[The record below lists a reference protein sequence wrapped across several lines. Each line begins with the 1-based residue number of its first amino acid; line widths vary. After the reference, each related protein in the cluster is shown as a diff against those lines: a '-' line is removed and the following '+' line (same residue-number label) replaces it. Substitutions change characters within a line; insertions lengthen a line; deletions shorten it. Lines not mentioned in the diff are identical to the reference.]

1 MRRHYSDLRMSTN
14 RTPVGASAVGRAY
27 NPVETVRAGR
37 YGGNPMRPA
46 FQETLCSIK
55 SQSQVLGDREEK
67 AVEIAVIVPLLQ
79 QLGWRTHI
87 VTEVYPQRKL
97 PNNQR
102 PDFELQV
109 DSKSRAVVEVKKWAA
124 DLNADNE
131 KQLQAYCREV
141 DPDLAALTNG
151 HRWWLYVGPWKRP
164 KGGALRPF
172 LDFDIGGDPEEVEGN
187 FWEFLSREN
196 LTAQQDVN
204 RTVAAAKAL
213 RRSQQRR
220 AEIMRR
226 LRDVWNDLET
236 NERGLFEVVKTLA
249 EDHGIHPSD
258 EDVEE
263 FLEKSAPLVNRVP
276 NKTNPGPDHSKPVF
290 FTVRKTGEKPF
301 REGVKNWTGVRLG
314 VCRLMLERDEEGLR
328 QLAAKRPDWFPDAP
342 GQYRQEIDQAGIFVP
357 TGGARQGIIRVCHE
371 ILAEF
376 GYPKE
381 SLEIQMK
388 GN

>member
-1 MRRHYSDLRMSTN
+1 
-14 RTPVGASAVGRAY
+14 
-27 NPVETVRAGR
+27 
-37 YGGNPMRPA
+37 MRPA

-109 DSKSRAVVEVKKWAA
+109 DSKSRVVVEVKKWAA

-131 KQLQAYCREV
+131 KQLQAYCQEV

-164 KGGALRPF
+164 TGGALRPF
-172 LDFDIGGDPEEVEGN
+172 LDFDIDGDAEEVEGN

-204 RTVAAAKAL
+204 RTVAAAKAR

-226 LRDVWNDLET
+226 LRDVWNDLEI
-236 NERGLFEVVKTLA
+236 NERSLFEVVKTLA
-249 EDHGIHPSD
+249 ESHSVHPSD
-258 EDVEE
+258 QDIKE
-263 FLEKSAPLVNRVP
+263 FVQRSGSLVNRVS
-276 NKTNPGPDHSKPVF
+276 NGTKKPGADHSKPKF
-290 FTVRKTGEKPF
+290 FTVKKAGEEPF
-301 REGVKNWTGVRLG
+301 HEAVKNWTGVRLG
-314 VCRLMLERDEEGLR
+314 VCRLMLKRNGEGFR
-328 QLAAKRPDWFPDAP
+328 QFVSERPDWFLDAP
-342 GQYRQEIDQAGIFVP
+342 GQYRQEIDQTGIFIP
-357 TGGARQGIIRVCHE
+357 TGGTRQSIIKVCHE

-381 SLEIQMK
+381 SLEIQMN
-388 GN
+388 GD

>member
-1 MRRHYSDLRMSTN
+1 MRQ
-14 RTPVGASAVGRAY
+14 
-27 NPVETVRAGR
+27 
-37 YGGNPMRPA
+37 A
-46 FQETLCSIK
+46 FQETLSSIK
-55 SQSQVLGDREEK
+55 SQSQELGDREEK

-97 PNNQR
+97 SNNQR

-109 DSKSRAVVEVKKWAA
+109 ESKSRVVVEVKKWAA

-131 KQLQAYCREV
+131 KQLQEYCQEV

-151 HRWWLYVGPWKRP
+151 HRWWLYVGPWKRL

-172 LDFDIGGDPEEVEGN
+172 LDFDISGEPEEVEGN
-187 FWEFLSREN
+187 FWKFLSRQN
-196 LTAQQDVN
+196 LSAQQDVN

-213 RRSQQRR
+213 RRTQQRR
-220 AEIMRR
+220 AEIIRR

-236 NERGLFEVVKTLA
+236 NEGGLVEIVKFLA
-249 EDHGIHPSD
+249 EKHQIHPSD

-263 FLEKSAPLVNRVP
+263 FLEKSAPLTNRVLQ
-276 NKTNPGPDHSKPVF
+276 KTKPGPDRSKPES
-290 FTVRKTGEKPF
+290 FTVLKEGEKPF

-314 VCRLMLERDEEGLR
+314 VCRLMLERNEEGFR
-328 QLAAKRPDWFPDAP
+328 QLAASRPDWFADSSVPNRLEI
-342 GQYRQEIDQAGIFVP
+342 GQTGIFVP
-357 TGGARQGIIRVCHE
+357 TGGARHAIIRVCHA

-381 SLEIQMK
+381 SLEFQMK
-388 GN
+388 GD